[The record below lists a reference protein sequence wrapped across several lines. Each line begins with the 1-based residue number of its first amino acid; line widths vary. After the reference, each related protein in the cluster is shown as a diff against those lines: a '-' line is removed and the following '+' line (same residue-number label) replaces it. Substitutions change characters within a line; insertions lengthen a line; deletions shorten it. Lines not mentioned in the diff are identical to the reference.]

1 MAKIVNFSNNND
13 NDVETNLYDWTGR
26 EGELGHISDEQME
39 EVFLNMDIAMKYV
52 HKHGYCVKSFSP
64 LEIQILNNSPKQIK
78 FNTLLEMP
86 QDFSIQE
93 RLKKEDIFHSACL
106 QIGLYTNSL
115 RYLKE
120 DFLKENFEEFAK
132 NLPQGDVPYY
142 RGVIQRGAG
151 VYYSEY
157 LAEKKKKDLENL
169 EREVAGSE
177 GKNSSKQLV
186 KSNGLG
192 FKDEPLANDKIN
204 DNIYKQINGLKDTAF
219 INYLIIPTIILITGI
234 AVSLLALLLSL
245 F

>member
-1 MAKIVNFSNNND
+1 MAKIVNFPRESNGI
-13 NDVETNLYDWTGR
+13 ETNLYDYTGR
-26 EGELGHISDEQME
+26 LGELYSIGEE
-39 EVFLNMDIAMKYV
+39 NLKEVFLNMDIALKYV
-52 HKHGYCVKSFSP
+52 HNHGYCVKSFSP

-86 QDFSIQE
+86 SDYALSE
-93 RLKKEDIFHSACL
+93 RLKNEDIFHSACL
-106 QIGLYTNSL
+106 QIGIYTNSL

-132 NLPQGDVPYY
+132 NLPQEDVPYY

-151 VYYSEY
+151 VYYSDY
-157 LAEKKKKDLENL
+157 ILEKKKKDLETL
-169 EREVAGSE
+169 EREIDSSE

-186 KSNGLG
+186 KNNGNF
-192 FKDEPLANDKIN
+192 FKEESISNDKIN

-219 INYLIIPTIILITGI
+219 INYLAIPTIIIITGI
-234 AVSLLALLLSL
+234 TIGIVALFLSL

>member
-1 MAKIVNFSNNND
+1 MAKIVNVPKE
-13 NDVETNLYDWTGR
+13 NDVEMTLYDYTGR
-26 EGELGHISDEQME
+26 EGVLGSISDDKFK
-39 EVFLNMDIAMKYV
+39 EVFLNMDLAMKYV
-52 HKHGYCVKSFSP
+52 HKHGYCVKSFNP

-86 QDFSIQE
+86 EDKAIQDE
-93 RLKKEDIFHSACL
+93 LKNEDIFHSACL

-120 DFLKENFEEFAK
+120 DFLRENFDEFAK
-132 NLPQGDVPYY
+132 NLPQDDVPYY
-142 RGVIQRGAG
+142 RGVIQRKAG

-157 LAEKKKKDLENL
+157 IAEKKKRDLEML
-169 EREVAGSE
+169 EKELASGE
-177 GKNSSKQLV
+177 GKDSNKQLI

-192 FKDEPLANDKIN
+192 FREENINNDKIN

-219 INYLIIPTIILITGI
+219 INYLIIPTLILLTGI
-234 AVSLLALLLSL
+234 AVSIVALFFSL